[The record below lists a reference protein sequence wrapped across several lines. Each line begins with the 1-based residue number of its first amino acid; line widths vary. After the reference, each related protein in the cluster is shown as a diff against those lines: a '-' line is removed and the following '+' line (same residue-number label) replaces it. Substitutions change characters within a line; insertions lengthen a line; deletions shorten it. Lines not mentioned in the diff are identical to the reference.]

1 MPDGVLTAF
10 SSDNRCG
17 ICPHFCV
24 ISEKF
29 HGICSGREFINGSV
43 YSSNYALVS
52 SLALDPVEKKP
63 LYHFHPSEKI
73 LSAGTFGCNMKCFFC
88 QNWQISQTMPST
100 LRRISPEELVITAV
114 SEGIRMIA
122 FTYSEPV
129 VWYDYV
135 YDCASAAKEKNIKT
149 VMVSNGFINE
159 KPLLKLY
166 PLIDAWNIDLK
177 AFTEKSYQTLGGK
190 LDSVKNTIEILSKKT
205 HLELTTL
212 VVPEFNDSHAELCAM
227 AEWIAS
233 LDENIPWHLS
243 RYFPAYKSSAPPTG
257 EKYLKELYDEFSS
270 VLNYVYLGNVRDGSG
285 SDTKCPS
292 CGNIVIER
300 KGYSV
305 DICSVDGG
313 ACAKCGHNLN
323 IVFGGSRG

>member
-1 MPDGVLTAF
+1 MPDKILTGF
-10 SSDNRCG
+10 SSDNKCG

-24 ISEKF
+24 IGDNFK
-29 HGICSGREFINGSV
+29 GICSGRQLINGSI
-43 YSSNYALVS
+43 YSSNYGLVS
-52 SLALDPVEKKP
+52 SLSVDPVEKKP

-100 LRRISPEELVITAV
+100 LREVQPEDLVNAAL
-114 SEGIRMIA
+114 SDGIPMIA

-135 YDCASAAKEKNIKT
+135 YDCAVIAKEKKIKT

-159 KPLLKLY
+159 KPLEKLS

-177 AFTEKSYQTLGGK
+177 AFTDKSYQKLGGK
-190 LDSVKNTIEILSKKT
+190 LDVVKNTITFLLRKT

-212 VVPEFNDSHAELCAM
+212 VVPGFNDSFSELTEM

-257 EKYLKELYDEFSS
+257 EKYLNEVYDKFSS
-270 VLNYVYLGNVRDGSG
+270 VLNYVYLGNVRDGAG
-285 SDTKCPS
+285 SDTKCPA

-313 ACAKCGHNLN
+313 ACSKCGHNLN
-323 IVFGGSRG
+323 IVFGGSGG

>member
-1 MPDGVLTAF
+1 MHDKVLTGF
-10 SSDNRCG
+10 SSDNKCG

-24 ISEKF
+24 ISDNFK
-29 HGICSGREFINGSV
+29 GLCGGRELDGGLV

-52 SLALDPVEKKP
+52 SIAVDPVEKKP

-88 QNWQISQTMPST
+88 QNWQISQAVPSVVKK
-100 LRRISPEELVITAV
+100 IQPEELVNSAV
-114 SEGIRMIA
+114 SRGIPMIA

-135 YDCASAAKEKNIKT
+135 YDCASAAKEKNIST

-159 KPLLKLY
+159 KPLEKLF

-177 AFTEKSYQTLGGK
+177 AFTVKSYQTLGGK
-190 LDSVKNTIEILSKKT
+190 LDVVKDNIAFLSAKT

-212 VVPEFNDSHAELCAM
+212 VVPGFNDSFSELTEM

-233 LDENIPWHLS
+233 LDKNIPWHLS
-243 RYFPAYKSSAPPTG
+243 RYFPAYKSSAPPTE
-257 EKYLKELYDEFSS
+257 EKYLINLYEKFSS
-270 VLNYVYLGNVRDGSG
+270 MLNYVYLGNTGNGTG
-285 SDTKCPS
+285 SDTKCPE

-305 DICSVDGG
+305 DICSVDGNS
-313 ACAKCGHNLN
+313 CAQCGHNLN
-323 IVFGGSRG
+323 IVFGGTGG